1 MKYPLNYA
9 VRYSR
14 APGETADVAVPAI
27 VDRNQPTE
35 LETVVENCID
45 RGLIAGLKPTAAH
58 GIAEGIAEQLAREL
72 TLGHGIQF
80 GQYFY
85 GRQYLSGT
93 VDANGRLTSAN
104 SVNVRLYKGNAFKL
118 KLGDYALH
126 FVGSGDAPRI
136 DFIVCDGDG
145 VRGQVVKGASV
156 KINGRFLY
164 SAGDT
169 VKVCFQKGTDAAVEV
184 TTFTAVS
191 DELLTFACPDALV
204 SGGDYRYWVER
215 TDANGITRKTDA
227 KPVTVK
233 GAAPSGDEPEITNG
247 YSNGH
252 MDDPGKA
259 YGGSAFMLEGSRFGT
274 DAGVKI
280 GYTSA
285 GQHREGEV
293 APEEMAVNDT
303 YIEIYDSSVAL
314 MAALGAGGTITFT
327 VETDAGISNVYTAQV
342 VS

>member
-14 APGETADVAVPAI
+14 APGESADVAVPAI

-204 SGGDYRYWVER
+204 AGGDYRYWVER
-215 TDANGITRKTDA
+215 TDANGITRKTDS

-233 GAAPSGDEPEITNG
+233 GAAPVGPAPELERG
-247 YSNGH
+247 YSEGEGH
-252 MDDPGKA
+252 PDGQVFP
-259 YGGSAFMLEGSRFGT
+259 YYAFILQGVNLDG
-274 DAGVKI
+274 AAVKI
-280 GYTSA
+280 GYTEEGAYREVDVPDEKLTVTDTVITIASDSVELEDAVMSGSA
-285 GQHREGEV
+285 TV
-293 APEEMAVNDT
+293 TFKVT
-303 YIEIYDSSVAL
+303 T
-314 MAALGAGGTITFT
+314 AGGSATYEAE
-327 VETDAGISNVYTAQV
+327 VQS
-342 VS
+342 

>member
-14 APGETADVAVPAI
+14 APGESVDTAVPAI

-72 TLGHGIQF
+72 SLGRGIQF

-85 GRQYLSGT
+85 GRPYLSGT

-104 SVNVRLYKGNAFKL
+104 SVNVRLYKGNGFKL
-118 KLGDYALH
+118 TLGDYALH

-136 DFIVCDGDG
+136 DFIVCDENG
-145 VRGQVVKGASV
+145 VRGEIVKGASV

-184 TTFTAVS
+184 TTFTATS
-191 DELLTFACPDALV
+191 DALLTFACPAALV
-204 SGGDYRYWVER
+204 AGNEYRYWVER
-215 TDANGITRKTDA
+215 TDANGITRKTDE

-233 GAAPSGDEPEITNG
+233 GTAPVLPDITRG
-247 YSNGH
+247 YSEGH
-252 MDDPGKA
+252 GEGEDDGKVFPGT
-259 YGGSAFMLEGSRFGT
+259 GFVLEGTHF
-274 DAGVKI
+274 AGASVKI
-280 GYTSA
+280 TYQIAGSPSDVDVDPEDMTVSDTSIA
-285 GQHREGEV
+285 IDAASTALQE
-293 APEEMAVNDT
+293 AVQAT
-303 YIEIYDSSVAL
+303 
-314 MAALGAGGTITFT
+314 GTLTFT
-327 VETDAGISNVYTAQV
+327 VTTAGGSDTYNAV
-342 VS
+342 VME